1 MELLLFILSVLCVYG
16 AGQECNVDVVKE
28 EMFLLR
34 EELLEISQD
43 VQDMKMKEEETGM

>member
-28 EMFLLR
+28 EMFLLK

-43 VQDMKMKEEETGM
+43 LVNIDLHKQQ

>member
-34 EELLEISQD
+34 EELLEISQL
-43 VQDMKMKEEETGM
+43 KW